1 MSAKHKIC
9 DRKNS
14 HEIFGYDIMVDEALN
29 CYLIEVNSSPAWDYS
44 TEITKKLVKE
54 VSEDLVKVVVDYAN
68 ASKEDKQSIDTG
80 KFKLIFKGNDL
91 KEIELPNK

>member
-1 MSAKHKIC
+1 MDYVAIRR
-9 DRKNS
+9 DM
-14 HEIFGYDIMVDEALN
+14 IDMGYLN
-29 CYLIEVNSSPAWDYS
+29 RDSSGGFYC
-44 TEITKKLVKE
+44 V
-54 VSEDLVKVVVDYAN
+54 N

>member
-1 MSAKHKIC
+1 
-9 DRKNS
+9 
-14 HEIFGYDIMVDEALN
+14 MVDEALN
-29 CYLIEVNSSPAWDYS
+29 CYLIEVSSSPAWDYS